1 MKSSNSVHRL
11 MATMLEQFENV
22 LQPHLGVPRERVEGK
37 FSQWEDIPEFWVIC
51 FGCKNKSG
59 PKIYSWIAVNSL
71 AI

>member
-51 FGCKNKSG
+51 FG
-59 PKIYSWIAVNSL
+59 
-71 AI
+71 